1 VFKLKNIPPSI
12 LLLSVIIVGF
22 ILRLYFVQVDP
33 FLHNWDEH
41 FHALVGKNLLSNPLK
56 PMLLTHP
63 VVPYQIA
70 SWSSNH
76 VWLHKQPLFLWQI
89 AMSIKVLGNTVLAV
103 RFPSVLMSTISIA
116 LVYRI
121 TQLFTKNNYT
131 ALIASL
137 LMCFWNYQ
145 FNLISGRASTDHNDV
160 AFGFYVLCSI
170 WAYIEYLEKPNWS
183 WIVLIGI
190 FVGAAI
196 LNKWLTGLLVYA
208 AWGINAL
215 FFYLKKKKLDQF
227 KYLFISF
234 SIAVIVF
241 LPWQLFIA
249 QFYTVEWAH
258 ESEFNRRHLWEA
270 MDGNGGGIFFYLRK
284 FKLYYGYIIGPLF
297 IYGLYLF
304 YKKNFGERKIGNTL
318 IILYTIIFIFFS
330 LIVVT
335 KMRAFVYCVLPIGI
349 IFASISIEE
358 IKNKIHNK
366 VLYSLILLIVFFDFF
381 NPIELATYARKNTG
395 YTQKINHTSIIKKTL
410 TVLPKEYTTIL
421 NVGND
426 EHLDLMYYSNHPI
439 TAYQGVFSKNEM
451 DSLAKINKPIAVFK
465 SHGKWDLPQYVLDYP
480 KLYVIPYQLV
490 D

>member
-1 VFKLKNIPPSI
+1 MFKLKNIPPSI

-249 QFYTVEWAH
+249 QFYTAEWAH

-304 YKKNFGERKIGNTL
+304 YKKKFGERKIGNTL

-358 IKNKIHNK
+358 IKKIIHNK

-381 NPIELATYARKNTG
+381 NPIELATYAQKNTG
-395 YTQKINHTSIIKKTL
+395 YTQK
-410 TVLPKEYTTIL
+410 
-421 NVGND
+421 
-426 EHLDLMYYSNHPI
+426 
-439 TAYQGVFSKNEM
+439 
-451 DSLAKINKPIAVFK
+451 
-465 SHGKWDLPQYVLDYP
+465 
-480 KLYVIPYQLV
+480 
-490 D
+490 